1 MSINSALLKSIQVM
15 VDKAVSNIPFD
26 QTRQTQI
33 LSNNGDGT
41 YVIRL
46 DGIVYDRVPSYP
58 KIKTLEM
65 ETIVKVKIPS
75 NQPNQMYIIAPE
87 DALDFLD
94 IYYPIGSY
102 YTTNNPNFNPN
113 VEWGGLWELETK
125 QNDFIIEEGISGRW
139 TYRKWNSGI
148 AECWGKWTGT
158 ISHYATALGGYAY
171 NTGLITYPTNFF
183 IEEPNAHFSGRIGS
197 GFCNTGTVYNA
208 SKNSINCYAIS
219 TSSGSQS
226 STFFIYSIGYWK
238 TYTAP
243 PISYIWHRTML
254 LEIDTAYDDKGE
266 WVDSGTRIDGHIV
279 YQSEAS
285 YNVDDAYDIA
295 KVTFRGYKKFELAIR
310 SYAESTVDYVL
321 VSTLNNDY
329 LADMIFSQQ
338 MRAKYNDP
346 TITKAYTRGKQSSS
360 VYEKVLF
367 NNLDPSQEYYF
378 YVIYQKNSSINA
390 NDDRG
395 YFYIIG

>member
-58 KIKTLEM
+58 KIKTLEV

-87 DALDFLD
+87 DALEFLD

-102 YTTNNPNFNPN
+102 YITDNPNFNPN
-113 VEWGGLWELETK
+113 VEWGGFWELV
-125 QNDFIIEEGISGRW
+125 EEGRFLQATTDISKIGTKVEAGLPNITGAANVNQ
-139 TYRKWNSGI
+139 TYSG
-148 AECWGKWTGT
+148 
-158 ISHYATALGGYAY
+158 S
-171 NTGLITYPTNFF
+171 P
-183 IEEPNAHFSGRIGS
+183 FSGGSFSGAFYAAGMSGQQYYLNGRSTGS
-197 GFCNTGTVYNA
+197 GWSNVGFNA
-208 SKNSINCYAIS
+208 SRSNSIYGNSTTVQPPAI
-219 TSSGSQS
+219 
-226 STFFIYSIGYWK
+226 K
-238 TYTAP
+238 C
-243 PISYIWHRTML
+243 YIWHRTML